1 MVDFRDSPREA
12 AFRAEVRAFL
22 DREFSEEHARLVA
35 ENAEWGLFNAAY
47 RRDPRLAELNRQWQQ
62 KLFERGW
69 AAPAWPKEYG
79 GAGLSVKEQFILAE
93 EFAWRRAPRPG
104 GIGIGWAGPTIML
117 YGTEEQK
124 RRFLP
129 KILSGEE
136 QWCQLFS
143 EPGAGSDLASLQTR
157 AVRDGDEYVVN
168 GQKIWTSGAHVAH
181 WGILLARTDPNAPKH
196 RGISYFLVDM
206 KSPGIT
212 VRPLV
217 NMLGSHE
224 FNEVFFENV
233 RIPKENLLGEE
244 NRGWYVAA
252 ATLDIERSGIATS
265 VSHQLIVRDLVR
277 YAKEAPKGE
286 STLAANPAVRA
297 ELADRAIEAQVES
310 LLSYVIISLQDR
322 GVVPNREASIAKLFS
337 SELDVRLSVTAMHLA
352 GLYGQL
358 TDRDDRRNMGGRIA
372 RFYMHATTSTI
383 GGGTSEIQRNII
395 AMRGLGLPR
404 G

>member
-12 AFRAEVRAFL
+12 AFRAEVREFL
-22 DREFSEEHARLVA
+22 DREFSDEHARLVA
-35 ENAEWGLFNAAY
+35 ENVEWGLFNAAY
-47 RRDPRLAELNRQWQQ
+47 RRDPRLAELNRQWQR

-93 EFAWRRAPRPG
+93 EFTWRRAPRPG

-129 KILSGEE
+129 KILSGDE

-157 AVRDGDEYVVN
+157 AVRDGDEYIVN
-168 GQKIWTSGAHVAH
+168 GQKIWTSGAHTAH
-181 WGILLARTDPNAPKH
+181 WGILLARTDPEAPKH

-224 FNEVFFENV
+224 FNEVFFEDV

-277 YAKEAPKGE
+277 YAKEAPKGQ
-286 STLAANPAVRA
+286 STLAANPTVRV
-297 ELADRAIEAQVES
+297 ELAERAIEAQVES

-322 GVVPNREASIAKLFS
+322 GIVPNREASIAKLFS

-358 TDRDDRRNMGGRIA
+358 TDRDDPRNMSGRIA

-395 AMRGLGLPR
+395 AMRGLNLPR

>member
-47 RRDPRLAELNRQWQQ
+47 RRDPRLAELNRQWPQ

-181 WGILLARTDPNAPKH
+181 WGILLARTDPNAPEH
-196 RGISYFLVDM
+196 RGSPPLRVDR
-206 KSPGIT
+206 KSPAIT
-212 VRPLV
+212 GRPLV
-217 NMLGSHE
+217 NVRGRHE
-224 FNEVFFENV
+224 SNEVCFENV